1 MAREYFKPF
10 KTSTNNAFIEI
21 SEWVDEEDHP
31 IIEEGILTK
40 RWSPNS
46 VLSLQRNISLNKKS
60 FLEET
65 GLQSNDTIR
74 FTNKCF
80 SNGTGLKI
88 SETNSNNKNIRLSNK
103 DKIIDI
109 KSSINI
115 DGTKISEN
123 IDLIS
128 EIVLIEKNSSNDI
141 SAVTAG
147 SILWHDSMKISLEG
161 SDPIF
166 PIEQNI
172 FPQSF
177 FNTNWCLEIDHNLD
191 STITGGIKL
200 LFNKEKK
207 VFIENIRSDLKY
219 RELLTYEIAKQ
230 IIIHCLLDDD
240 FKSIQSLDNSNYS
253 ENSVGQAALNRIKRI
268 KNFAPN
274 KLYNLYKD
282 NPLEFDKLIQ
292 HYFISN

>member
-1 MAREYFKPF
+1 MAREFFKPY
-10 KTSTNNAFIEI
+10 KTPSNSAFLDL

-31 IIEEGILTK
+31 ITEEGILTK

-46 VLSLQRNISLNKKS
+46 VLSLNRNISFNKEI
-60 FLEET
+60 FLEEA
-65 GLQSNDTIR
+65 GLQKNDIIR

-80 SNGTGLKI
+80 SIGTGLKI
-88 SETNSNNKNIRLSNK
+88 SETNTNNKNIRLNNK
-103 DKIIDI
+103 DKIISI
-109 KSSINI
+109 NSSINI
-115 DGTKISEN
+115 DGTKISESIN
-123 IDLIS
+123 LIS
-128 EIVLIEKNSSNDI
+128 EIVLIEKNSLNDI
-141 SAVTAG
+141 SAITAG
-147 SILWHDSMKISLEG
+147 SILWQDSIKISLEG

-200 LFNKEKK
+200 LFNKDKK

-219 RELLTYEIAKQ
+219 RELLTCEIAKQ

-240 FKSIQSLDNSNYS
+240 FKSIESLDNNYS
-253 ENSVGQAALNRIKRI
+253 ENSIGQAALNLISRI

>member
-1 MAREYFKPF
+1 MAREFFKPY
-10 KTSTNNAFIEI
+10 KTPSNSAFLDL

-46 VLSLQRNISLNKKS
+46 VLSLNRNISFNKEI
-60 FLEET
+60 FLEEA
-65 GLQSNDTIR
+65 GLQKNDIIR

-80 SNGTGLKI
+80 SIGTGLKI
-88 SETNSNNKNIRLSNK
+88 SETNTNNKNIRLNNK
-103 DKIIDI
+103 DKIISI
-109 KSSINI
+109 NSSINI
-115 DGTKISEN
+115 DGTKISESIN
-123 IDLIS
+123 LIS
-128 EIVLIEKNSSNDI
+128 EIVLIEKNSLNDI
-141 SAVTAG
+141 SAITAG
-147 SILWHDSMKISLEG
+147 SILWQDSIKISLEG

-200 LFNKEKK
+200 LFNKDKK

-219 RELLTYEIAKQ
+219 RELLTCEIAKQ

-240 FKSIQSLDNSNYS
+240 FKCIESLDNNYS
-253 ENSVGQAALNRIKRI
+253 ENSIGQAALNLISRI

>member
-1 MAREYFKPF
+1 MAREFFKPY
-10 KTSTNNAFIEI
+10 KTPSNSAFLDL

-46 VLSLQRNISLNKKS
+46 VLSLNRNISFNKEI
-60 FLEET
+60 FLEEA
-65 GLQSNDTIR
+65 GLQKNDIIR

-80 SNGTGLKI
+80 SIGTGLKI
-88 SETNSNNKNIRLSNK
+88 SETNANNKNIRLNNK
-103 DKIIDI
+103 DKIISI
-109 KSSINI
+109 NSSINI
-115 DGTKISEN
+115 DGTKISESIN
-123 IDLIS
+123 LIS
-128 EIVLIEKNSSNDI
+128 EIVLIEKNSLNDI
-141 SAVTAG
+141 SAITAG
-147 SILWHDSMKISLEG
+147 SILWQDSIKISLEG

-200 LFNKEKK
+200 LFNKDKK

-219 RELLTYEIAKQ
+219 RELLTCEIAKQ

-240 FKSIQSLDNSNYS
+240 FKSIESLDNNYS
-253 ENSVGQAALNRIKRI
+253 ENSIGQAALNLISRI